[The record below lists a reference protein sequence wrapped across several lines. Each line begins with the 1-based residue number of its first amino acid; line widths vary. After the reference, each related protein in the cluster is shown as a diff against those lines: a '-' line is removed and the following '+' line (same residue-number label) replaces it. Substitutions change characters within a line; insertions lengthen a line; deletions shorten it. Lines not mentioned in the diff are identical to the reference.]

1 MNAELMAFMPVSE
14 ESLKKFDLN
23 VKDKRELIALIND
36 SIYRKCA
43 KTAKDRF
50 ELLDLRD
57 KVLKLVRFETSSSGR
72 LLVGECG
79 DMCPEKERYAREYM
93 NTINMFEMRSGRLDY
108 SIMIKEYT
116 RSSADQDVPLSNEL
130 RSLSVLSDTML
141 FLIDEVRNFI
151 KKEYILIFIFRHNLL
166 SIDITYF
173 SDLLRD
179 K

>member
-23 VKDKRELIALIND
+23 AKDKRELLALIND

-57 KVLKLVRFETSSSGR
+57 KVLKLVRYETTSSGR

-141 FLIDEVRNFI
+141 FIIDEVHYYFLN
-151 KKEYILIFIFRHNLL
+151 
-166 SIDITYF
+166 F
-173 SDLLRD
+173 SDQQLF
-179 K
+179 